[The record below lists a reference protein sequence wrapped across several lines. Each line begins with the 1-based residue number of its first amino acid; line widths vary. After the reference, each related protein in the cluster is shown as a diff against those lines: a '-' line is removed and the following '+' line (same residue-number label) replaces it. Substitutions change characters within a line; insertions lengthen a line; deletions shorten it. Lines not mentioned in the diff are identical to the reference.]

1 MTISCLVGQCHS
13 TAYRIHF
20 FMSLLMILPY
30 ILNVPST
37 TVNAKHWGG
46 YFILSSSLTFLCPV
60 SKTCNFFSNRVLYTS
75 WGGQQRP
82 MVTHSPFEIRSLSL
96 LFAIQGHSIR
106 QSSKSSLFTLHL
118 LEFFL
123 FLCLI
128 FLFSELT
135 FELSTGSQGLRSNN
149 SKWLDREFCG
159 S

>member
-1 MTISCLVGQCHS
+1 
-13 TAYRIHF
+13 
-20 FMSLLMILPY
+20 
-30 ILNVPST
+30 
-37 TVNAKHWGG
+37 
-46 YFILSSSLTFLCPV
+46 
-60 SKTCNFFSNRVLYTS
+60 
-75 WGGQQRP
+75 

-135 FELSTGSQGLRSNN
+135 LELSTGSQGLRSNN

-159 S
+159 SQPVLPSNISTQREWKEKNRAPWRQESLKTPFLFRENEKVLFMTFTTRFGPLLKNNKEFGISA